1 MQGEEQRRLR
11 EENKRVRVDTPV
23 LERELFRLFE
33 MQPAWTFQQLQLE
46 TKQPTM
52 HLKNVLEQVRKH
64 FWSESSPA
72 PRRHPV
78 WWTLMHKFSMPFNQ
92 GVSKDLCRFC
102 YFLPGE
108 LGVNFSSSA

>member
-64 FWSESSPA
+64 FCGARAHQHQEGIRSGGP
-72 PRRHPV
+72 
-78 WWTLMHKFSMPFNQ
+78 
-92 GVSKDLCRFC
+92 
-102 YFLPGE
+102 
-108 LGVNFSSSA
+108 